1 MNFTAFATAPGATAA
16 RSDALR
22 DPTLAA
28 LRGRASGDAKAAVR
42 EAAKQ
47 FETLFMQEVMKSMRQ
62 ATASSGLL
70 DNAGTQ
76 LGTDL
81 LDGQFAQQMTGLK
94 GGLGD
99 LIARQLERQMGGT
112 PASAAALSRPAAAAV
127 PAAAGA
133 LTAGV
138 AAGAGSGSAT
148 ARQLAFMERNAAAA
162 RAAEAETGIPA
173 AFLLGQAAHESG
185 WGQREIRHADGS
197 SAHNLFGIKAG
208 ASWKGATADS
218 TTTEYVGGVPRK
230 LTQRFRAYDT
240 PEESFRD
247 YARLMKDSARYSQ
260 VLADASSV
268 EGFAQGLQ
276 KAGYATDPAYAAK
289 LSRIIHTTL
298 RLQQAMTAGTAA
310 ARPPTALDA

>member
-1 MNFTAFATAPGATAA
+1 MNFTPLALTPGAAATA
-16 RSDALR
+16 SDALR

-28 LRGRASGDAKAAVR
+28 LRGRSSADPKAAVR

-81 LDGQFAQQMTGLK
+81 LDNQFAAQMTGLK

-99 LIARQLERQMGGT
+99 LIARQLERQMGG
-112 PASAAALSRPAAAAV
+112 AAAGAVSSPPAVAPAPAAAAGS
-127 PAAAGA
+127 PAA
-133 LTAGV
+133 
-138 AAGAGSGSAT
+138 AGSGSAK
-148 ARQLAFMERNAAAA
+148 QLAFMERNAAAA

-185 WGQREIRHADGS
+185 WGQREIRNADGS
-197 SAHNLFGIKAG
+197 NANNLFGIKAG
-208 ASWKGATADS
+208 ASWKGATADA
-218 TTTEYVGGVPRK
+218 TTTEYVGGAARK
-230 LTQRFRAYDT
+230 LTQRFRAYAS

-247 YARLMKDSARYSQ
+247 YARLMKDSPRYSQ
-260 VLADASSV
+260 VLANASSA
-268 EGFAQGLQ
+268 EGFARGLQ
-276 KAGYATDPAYAAK
+276 QAGYATDPAYAAK
-289 LSRIIHTTL
+289 LSRVINTTL
-298 RLQQAMTAGTAA
+298 RLQQATTSTATAPQRSLAASPTAA
-310 ARPPTALDA
+310 